1 MNVSN
6 KKRIA
11 AQILKCG
18 ETRVRFNTEN
28 LQQIKEAI
36 TKSDIRSL
44 IKDKTIKK
52 KKTKGTSRARARHIL
67 KQKRKGRRT
76 GPGKKSGTHKARSP
90 KKREWINKI
99 RALRDLLATLKQK
112 GIIDTKAYNALYRK
126 SKGGFFR
133 SRRHVKSYIEEHKLA
148 KK

>member
-18 ETRVRFNTEN
+18 ETRVKFNTES

-52 KKTKGTSRARARHIL
+52 KKAKGISRSRARHTL

-99 RALRDLLATLKQK
+99 RAIRDLLSTLKQK
-112 GIIDTKAYNALYRK
+112 GVIDTKAYYTLYRK

-133 SRRHVKSYIEEHKLA
+133 SRRHVKSYIEENKLA